1 MKDFLFLFFVMVVV
15 SVLTYFVLDREI
27 NDLLLNILVLTIAL
41 GVGSFTKYLLEKQT
55 KEN

>member
-15 SVLTYFVLDREI
+15 SVLTYFIFDRELS
-27 NDLLLNILVLTIAL
+27 DVLMTILVLTIGL
-41 GVGSFTKYLLEKQT
+41 GVGSFIKYLLEKRT